1 MLTPADA
8 RSLVVA
14 PPRPPRWLPRLLIG
28 GALAG
33 ALGFALAL
41 AAPAPAP
48 RRAWQALFVNLLFF
62 AGWAQAGV
70 LFSALMRLTRARWG
84 VPLSRLA
91 ESSVIFVVAAP
102 LGLALLF
109 AGGEGVMPWIA
120 HPRPELGNW
129 LERRFVMAR
138 ELLAWGL
145 IAVAAA
151 AFVAASLRRD
161 LGWLGLADRGAGRA
175 EYRGEAR
182 GGRLERWLTRS
193 WRGEEHEVERAG
205 RRLDNLAVVLALAYV
220 FGLSLTAFDLIMP
233 LEPHWR
239 SALLGGHLFM
249 STLYLGIAGLAV
261 ATRLAAGP
269 LGLSRALDPERLSDL
284 GKLLSA
290 LALFTT
296 YLFYS
301 QFLPIWYGNL
311 REEVSFVLPRLYHAP
326 WRGVAFIVLAAAYL
340 GPFLLLLRAG
350 MKRRL
355 STLGGVALIATA
367 GLWLERYLLVVPS
380 LWSEP
385 WLPLGL
391 VEALV
396 TVGFLSAFTG
406 SCLLFLCRFPALPV
420 GDPRLYEQPSPGP

>member
-1 MLTPADA
+1 MLTPAEA
-8 RSLVVA
+8 RSLVAA
-14 PPRPPRWLPRLLIG
+14 PPRPPRWLTRLLVA
-28 GALAG
+28 GAVAG
-33 ALGFALAL
+33 ALGFVLAL
-41 AAPAPAP
+41 VAPAPAP

-70 LFSALMRLTRARWG
+70 LFSAMMRLTRARWG

-91 ESSVIFVVAAP
+91 ESGVLFALAAP

-109 AGGEGVMPWIA
+109 AGGERVMPWIA
-120 HPRPELGNW
+120 HPRPELGAW
-129 LERRFVMAR
+129 LERGVVMTR
-138 ELLAWGL
+138 ELLAWGA
-145 IAVAAA
+145 IAAA
-151 AFVAASLRRD
+151 ATAFVAASLRRD
-161 LGWLGLADRGAGRA
+161 LGCLGLARD
-175 EYRGEAR
+175 GEAR
-182 GGRLERWLTRS
+182 GEVRGGRIERWLTRG
-193 WRGEEHEVERAG
+193 WRGEEHEVEQAG
-205 RRLDNLAVVLALAYV
+205 RRLDGLAVVLALVYV

-249 STLYLGIAGLAV
+249 STLYLGIVGLAL
-261 ATRLAAGP
+261 ATWIAARP
-269 LGLSRALDPERLSDL
+269 LGIGPALDPERFHDL

-311 REEVSFVLPRLYHAP
+311 REEVSFVLPRLYLSP
-326 WRGVAFIVLAAAYL
+326 WRGVAFLVLAAAYL
-340 GPFLLLLRAG
+340 GPFVLLMRAG

-355 STLGGVALIATA
+355 SSLAAVALLAAA

-380 LWSEP
+380 LWPEP
-385 WLPLGL
+385 WLPLGF
-391 VEALV
+391 VEAAV
-396 TVGFLSAFTG
+396 TLGFLSAFAG
-406 SCLLFLCRFPALPV
+406 SALLFLKRFPALPV